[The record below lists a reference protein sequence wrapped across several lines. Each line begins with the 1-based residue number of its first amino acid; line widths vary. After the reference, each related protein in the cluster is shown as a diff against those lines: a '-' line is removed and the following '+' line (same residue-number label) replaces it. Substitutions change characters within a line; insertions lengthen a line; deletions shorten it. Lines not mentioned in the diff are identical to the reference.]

1 MFKINEVPPRD
12 STPSAWV
19 DLQPAPSDPVFG
31 LIHFYL
37 KDENPKKIL
46 LGVGAYRGD
55 DGKPCV
61 LKSVKEAERRLLET
75 EVEKEYAFPDGLPKF
90 R

>member
-1 MFKINEVPPRD
+1 MFQIKDVPEHD
-12 STPSAWV
+12 KAHSVWK
-19 DLQPAPSDPVFG
+19 DLKPAESDPVFG

-46 LGVGAYRGD
+46 LGVGAYRDD
-55 DGKPCV
+55 DGKPV
-61 LKSVKEAERRLLET
+61 ILPSVKAAEAKLLE
-75 EVEKEYAFPDGLPKF
+75 EEKEKEYAFPDGRPIF